1 MTEHCHISDAPMEIE
16 ATGIHTGVVGYL
28 QGIPA
33 EPRPEVLGYNSGV
46 LCVVMSM
53 ILLLIF
59 AIRNFKTFFRT
70 LFQDAWSLRKR
81 DNVFDE
87 KDASATGGSWL
98 LGLQVCVWESLILL
112 GIVNYEDGSIML
124 RYHVM
129 ILTAM
134 LMGAVSAFYL
144 FQLGVYKILGYVF
157 SDGVGSD
164 QLMRGFTSTQ
174 GLLGFSLLFPA
185 LGILFYPSAVN
196 MLIIVGLVLYIL
208 ARLIFI
214 CKGFRIFYDNY
225 SSILYFFLYLC
236 SLEVVP
242 LALIYK
248 GILLLNKGYI
258 I

>member
-1 MTEHCHISDAPMEIE
+1 MYEHCHISDTPFEIE
-16 ATGIHTGVVGYL
+16 ATGLHTGPVGYL
-28 QGIPA
+28 QGIPV

-59 AIRNFKTFFRT
+59 SVRNFKTFFRT
-70 LFQDAWSLRKR
+70 LFQDAWNLRKR

-87 KDASATGGSWL
+87 KGTNATGGSWL

-112 GIVNYEDGSIML
+112 GMVNYEDSTIVD
-124 RYHVM
+124 RWHVM
-129 ILTAM
+129 VVTGLLLGGTV
-134 LMGAVSAFYL
+134 LFY
-144 FQLGVYKILGYVF
+144 FWQLGVYKVLGYVF
-157 SDGVGSD
+157 SDGVGSG
-164 QLMRGFTSTQ
+164 QLMRGFTSSQ
-174 GLLGFSLLFPA
+174 GILGFALMFPA
-185 LGILFYPSAVN
+185 IGILFYPSAVN
-196 MLIIVGLVLYIL
+196 TLIIVSLVLYIL
-208 ARLIFI
+208 ARLVFI

-242 LALIYK
+242 LALIYQ

>member
-1 MTEHCHISDAPMEIE
+1 MNEHCHIFDAPLEIE
-16 ATGIHTGVVGYL
+16 ATGIHTGAVGYL
-28 QGIPA
+28 QGIPV
-33 EPRPEVLGYNSGV
+33 ELRPEVLGYNSGV
-46 LCVVMSM
+46 LSVVMAM

-59 AIRNFKTFFRT
+59 SVSNFKTFFRT

-98 LGLQVCVWESLILL
+98 LGLQVCVGESLILL
-112 GIVNYEDGSIML
+112 GVVNHENGALISHF
-124 RYHVM
+124 HVM
-129 ILTAM
+129 GFTA
-134 LMGAVSAFYL
+134 LLLGTTFLFY
-144 FQLGVYKILGYVF
+144 FCQLGIYKMLGYVF
-157 SDGVGSD
+157 SDGVGGD
-164 QLMRGFTSTQ
+164 QLIRGFTSSQ
-174 GLLGFSLLFPA
+174 GILGFTLLFPA
-185 LGILFYPSAVN
+185 IGILFYPSAVN
-196 MLIIVGLVLYIL
+196 VLIIVSLVLYLL
-208 ARLIFI
+208 ARLVFI

-242 LALIYK
+242 LALIYQ